1 MWKKIQYRT
10 TFQRFMHLTKYS
22 NYFESGGAPL
32 KAKAFKSV
40 LISIVALCCFGAS
53 IAYGDALTKKIRVFV
68 NGQELFNLGVVVDD
82 KPYLAVDAV
91 AKQYKGITTW
101 DERKQTVSIDTPN
114 VHMITKDGN
123 SIFGGVDKYQ
133 KVSFNVFAQIDSLET
148 DIVDPYGSETLIEER
163 KAGQSNFPDKGKTN
177 FWINSS
183 EITYKFYVAGNY
195 TVRFYMQPVG
205 DDNSYVV
212 SEKLIICS

>member
-1 MWKKIQYRT
+1 LKGK
-10 TFQRFMHLTKYS
+10 TFKTILV
-22 NYFESGGAPL
+22 
-32 KAKAFKSV
+32 SV
-40 LISIVALCCFGAS
+40 VALCCFGAS
-53 IAYGDALTKKIRVFV
+53 VAYGDVLTKKIRVFM

-91 AKQYKGITTW
+91 AKQYKGITAW
-101 DERKQTVSIDTPN
+101 DEKKQTVSIDTPN

-123 SIFGGVDKYQ
+123 SIFGGVYKNK

-148 DIVDPYGSETLIEER
+148 DISSFKITLVDPYGSETLIEER
-163 KAGQSNFPDKGKTN
+163 KAGQGNFPDKGKTN

-183 EITYKFYVAGNY
+183 EITYKFTVSGDY
-195 TVRFYMQPVG
+195 TVRFYMKPTG

-212 SEKLIICS
+212 SEKLIICT